1 MKKFRKALSLCLVC
15 VMLVSGMVFAVPQA
29 SAASF
34 PTDLHNGAQAVTY
47 TQSDAAQGKY
57 LVQIEVVKYS
67 PNYSQ
72 QPKAI
77 KSESG
82 DITIVHRP
90 DNGTAPEVTE
100 RLFDVIDANAFNY
113 EGEGSFVYNAVITGF
128 PQKATVSVKKTNMA
142 DNDSGIYAG
151 LKIWNAEIGSF
162 EAIYDF
168 SKIERSNG
176 EGTSDLMFSNVSA
189 LSQYYPY
196 AKQGDATVNNLTLPA
211 GLSATSAVQ
220 TFSVVDQWGVTMM
233 APNFAYTPVTGLTFS
248 QDKNVMTIKGTGDA
262 NNPDANTRSVNLKAT
277 YATLNTSVPNNYSLT
292 KTITVTNSSTM
303 TYAPTFANREKAGL
317 TIYFKADGKIVDQYL
332 LNSSFQMTTTNT
344 MVVTNNS
351 SRTAT
356 VSFSSSSADKLK
368 VNPAS
373 DTLTAGQ
380 TKTYQLLDLKAASAN
395 YNADITVSYTLDGLY
410 DAATGNL
417 ANLSTGA
424 TIPFVNHLAEGTTA
438 DVRLYDN
445 NGGSTWGWLTGT
457 TVDVYCKY
465 QSDYGVIDLV
475 STSGQNNNNN
485 QQSLKANF
493 YIDTDLH
500 PTYQSAG
507 LGFYFKPNDSSTY
520 YFQPDEDDSGYYV
533 QRGTYD
539 AAGTFGFSTSA
550 AASAHTSRYCEK
562 VNINLPTGGK
572 FVPFYGTIFT
582 GSSTQDAP
590 AEIYFDGDQDNDDGL
605 NILTTTSTDNSC
617 YLNSSLYVYA
627 YSRKNLRT
635 SVDATKGMLSCYYNA
650 NKWSAMCSMSSS
662 TIRTAQ
668 IELGNDITSQYKIN
682 QKASALNSALTEFKK
697 QSANGTY
704 CLIHNKHT
712 GDKASSIAETTVDFY
727 LFETGASNVLR
738 FNGSYADSCN
748 KHSDSF
754 MPTLTTKGTY
764 EHTYDY
770 WNIDFS
776 DLNDSIANFNTVSA
790 NGQFTN
796 VDEACGSEL
805 LAARSVD
812 TTSATSNPGTQNEVD
827 TIVNNLNNAMR
838 NLQYTSFDMYVYHRM
853 LNPTGTHEIENEIIQ
868 PYTETYNKTTT
879 YGEVLDGTADLGDG
893 TYTVKG
899 YHYEPQP
906 DSTFAQ
912 YASRYYYQGISS
924 EYICEESKDITM
936 VYYAKQMTDTTL
948 SEMIADVEEHVDDW
962 DGVYTEIS
970 IEAFVDW
977 FDENYNELTQ
987 VFSIFDV
994 DEYNALLEEFQTEY
1008 NKLDPIATT
1017 EQLEQVDQFIFNYE
1031 TLQDFGDSFCNSAV
1045 LLERYADAYASAT
1058 ELNELALSNN
1068 AGEHA
1073 AAAVLNSAEGFAL
1086 TQHTEGAHNL
1096 LTPPKDGIDGTYYVM
1111 CSNCGS
1117 IVDSGS
1123 FASPKF
1129 NRYQVAGYDYANRAA
1144 ALRITE
1150 ESTQSDYQDMR
1161 FTGACE
1167 VPEDAEVIDFGFV
1180 YTQTKYLNGGVE
1192 PTDNTPVNVDQLVE
1206 GGMYVTKFSM
1216 INGHYSIY
1224 TTESGTDIYTYNLV
1238 LKLKRANWDTHYAA
1252 RSYVTYSIDG
1262 MEVTVYDSSYS
1273 SRTVLY
1279 IAQQAVNNPQES
1291 PNTRAYLAE
1300 KFGL

>member
-15 VMLVSGMVFAVPQA
+15 VMLISGMVFAVPQA

-34 PTDLHNGAQAVTY
+34 PTGLYNGSQPVNY
-47 TQSDAAQGKY
+47 TQSDAQQGKY
-57 LVQIEVVKYS
+57 LVQIEVTKYS

-77 KSESG
+77 KSQAG
-82 DITIVHRP
+82 DITVVYRP

-100 RLFDVIDANAFNY
+100 RFFGVIDANAFNY
-113 EGEGSFVYNAVITGF
+113 DGEGSFVYNAVIDGF
-128 PQKATVSVKKTNMA
+128 PQKATVSAKKTNMA

-162 EAIYDF
+162 EAIYDY

-176 EGTSDLMFSNVSA
+176 EGTSDLMFSNVSS
-189 LSQYYPY
+189 LNQYYPY
-196 AKQGDATVNNLTLPA
+196 AKQGNATTNNLTLPA
-211 GLSATSAVQ
+211 GLNATSAVQ

-248 QDKNVMTIKGTGDA
+248 QTKNVMTLKGTGDA
-262 NNPDANTRSVNLKAT
+262 NNPAANTRTVSLKAT
-277 YATLNTSVPNNYSLT
+277 YDTLNQSVTNDYSLT
-292 KTITVTNSSTM
+292 KNITVTNSSTV
-303 TYAPTFANREKAGL
+303 TYAPTYANREKAGL
-317 TIYFKADGKIVDQYL
+317 AMAFKAGGNAADKFA
-332 LNSSFQMTTTNT
+332 LNSSYQATTTNT
-344 MVVTNNS
+344 LVLTNHS
-351 SRTAT
+351 SRQAT
-356 VSFSSSSADKLK
+356 VTLSTASADK
-368 VNPAS
+368 VRINPAN
-373 DTLTAGQ
+373 DTIAAGQ
-380 TKTYQLLDLKAASAN
+380 SKTFQLIDLKAANAN

-410 DAATGNL
+410 DAATGNP
-417 ANLSTGA
+417 ATLSTGA
-424 TIPFVNHLAEGTTA
+424 TIPYIYNKVTTPTVKLEDDNTWPSYDVNVQATYVSSAGVLNQTYSKSDGNMSYLNA
-438 DVRLYDN
+438 D
-445 NGGSTWGWLTGT
+445 
-457 TVDVYCKY
+457 
-465 QSDYGVIDLV
+465 
-475 STSGQNNNNN
+475 
-485 QQSLKANF
+485 F
-493 YIDTDLH
+493 YINTDSY
-500 PTYQSAG
+500 PTYNSAG
-507 LGFYFKPNDSSTY
+507 LGIKFEPDSQSDY
-520 YFQPDEDDSGYYV
+520 WFQPDESDAGYYI
-533 QRGTYD
+533 QRGSYD
-539 AAGTFGFSTSA
+539 SAGTFGYSANPST
-550 AASAHTSRYCEK
+550 HTSRYQEK
-562 VNINLPTGGK
+562 VKIKITGGK
-572 FVPFYGTIFT
+572 TVPFYGTIFT
-582 GSSTQDAP
+582 GSSTQDSP
-590 AEIYFDGDQDNDDGL
+590 AEIYFDGDQGNDDGMD
-605 NILTTTSTDNSC
+605 ILLDRGADNSA
-617 YLNSSLYVYA
+617 YLNSHLYIYA
-627 YSRKNLRT
+627 YSKNALRNEING
-635 SVDATKGMLSCYYNA
+635 KGHLLSCYYNA
-650 NKWSAMCSMSSS
+650 SKWSSYCSMGNSKL
-662 TIRTAQ
+662 RDAQ
-668 IELGNDITSQYKIN
+668 IMLGTDMTSQYKIN
-682 QKASALNSALTEFKK
+682 QSKSALASEYNSLISST
-697 QSANGTY
+697 ANGTY

-712 GDKASSIAETTVDFY
+712 SDIESAIAENAVDFY

-776 DLNDSIANFNTVSA
+776 DLNDAIANFNTVSA

-838 NLQYTSFDMYVYHRM
+838 NLQYTSFDMYVYHKM
-853 LNPTGTHEIENEIIQ
+853 LNPTGAYEIDNEIIH

-879 YGEVLDGTADLGDG
+879 YGEVRDGTADLGDG

-906 DSTFAQ
+906 DSTFAS

-924 EYICEESKDITM
+924 EYICEESKNITM
-936 VYYAKQMTDTTL
+936 VYYAKQITDTTL
-948 SEMIADVEEHVDDW
+948 SDLITDTEEHVDDW
-962 DGVYTEIS
+962 EGVYTEIS
-970 IEAFVDW
+970 IDAFVDW
-977 FDENYNELTQ
+977 FDENYDELTQ
-987 VFSIFDV
+987 VFSVFDV
-994 DEYNALLEEFQTEY
+994 DEYNALLEEFETEY
-1008 NKLDPIATT
+1008 NKLDPIATD
-1017 EQLEQVDQFIFNYE
+1017 EQLEQVNQFIFNYE
-1031 TLQDFGDSFCNSAV
+1031 TLQDFGDAFCNSAV
-1045 LLERYADAYASAT
+1045 LLEQYANTYASAT

-1073 AAAVLNSAEGFAL
+1073 AAAVLQNAEGFAL
-1086 TQHTEGAHNL
+1086 TQHTEGAHKL
-1096 LTPPKDGIDGTYYVM
+1096 LTPPQDGIDGTFYVM

-1117 IVDSGS
+1117 IVDSGTL
-1123 FASPKF
+1123 ASPKF
-1129 NRYQVAGYDYANRAA
+1129 NRYQEAGYDYANRAA
-1144 ALRITE
+1144 ALRITQ
-1150 ESTQSDYQDMR
+1150 ESAQSDYQDMR

-1206 GGMYVTKFSM
+1206 GGMFVTKFSM
-1216 INGHYSIY
+1216 INGHYSVH

-1238 LKLKRANWDTHYAA
+1238 LKLKRANWETHYAA

-1262 MEVTVYDSSYS
+1262 IEVTVYDSSYS

-1279 IAQQAVNNPQES
+1279 IAQQAVNNPHES